1 MDETLVAAQW
11 WKTAIVDIEP
21 NKINIRGY
29 PIQELIGSVS
39 FVSIIWLMLRG
50 DLPSADQATL
60 LEAALVAGVDHGP
73 QAPSIAIA
81 RMSATCGIGLNN
93 AVASGINALG
103 DIHGGAGQECLEI
116 YDAIV
121 ARLSAGAALEEA
133 LEAEV
138 GSRLAAKQHIPG
150 FGHRFHQVDPR
161 SGPLL
166 SLINDAAARG
176 SVAGTHATIARGVED
191 YLRRRKGKTLPL
203 NIDGVTAA
211 IYGELGFPAPLSRG
225 LFVLSRSVGIL
236 SHAWEQSCEG
246 ARIKGPM
253 PPSIPYTYFGN
264 SERHYP

>member
-103 DIHGGAGQECLEI
+103 RYSRWRWPRVPRNIRCYCG
-116 YDAIV
+116 
-121 ARLSAGAALEEA
+121 
-133 LEAEV
+133 EV
-138 GSRLAAKQHIPG
+138 VGWG
-150 FGHRFHQVDPR
+150 C
-161 SGPLL
+161 
-166 SLINDAAARG
+166 ARG
-176 SVAGTHATIARGVED
+176 GPGGRGGIQASGETAHSW
-191 YLRRRKGKTLPL
+191 LRT
-203 NIDGVTAA
+203 
-211 IYGELGFPAPLSRG
+211 PLSSGRPT
-225 LFVLSRSVGIL
+225 L
-236 SHAWEQSCEG
+236 
-246 ARIKGPM
+246 GPT
-253 PPSIPYTYFGN
+253 SFA
-264 SERHYP
+264 H